1 MRILVTGSAGFI
13 GYHLSKA
20 LIKDKNNKVYGI
32 DNLNAYYDVK
42 LKKLRLLD
50 LKSKNFKFIKIDI
63 QKQKP
68 LKKIFKKYKFDIVY
82 HLAAQAGVRYSILNP
97 KTYFDS
103 NLTGFFN
110 ILEACRNNKVK
121 HLIFAST
128 SSVYGKQTKYPIKE
142 QFNTDRPLSFYAATK
157 KCNEVMAY
165 AYNNIY
171 NLKCTALRFFTV
183 FGPMGRPDMALY
195 KFANSLRKNKVVY
208 LFNRGNHFR
217 DFTYIDDVIYYLL
230 KIKSDKTKKNYE
242 IYNVCS
248 NNPVSLKKYYFEI
261 KKYFKKKP
269 KVKKI
274 ELQKGDVV
282 KTHGS
287 NIKLKEKF
295 GFKNFLNIELGIKNF
310 VSWFMKN

>member
-1 MRILVTGSAGFI
+1 M
-13 GYHLSKA
+13 
-20 LIKDKNNKVYGI
+20 
-32 DNLNAYYDVK
+32 
-42 LKKLRLLD
+42 
-50 LKSKNFKFIKIDI
+50 
-63 QKQKP
+63 
-68 LKKIFKKYKFDIVY
+68 
-82 HLAAQAGVRYSILNP
+82 AAQAGVRYSILNP

-110 ILEACRNNKVK
+110 ILESCRNYKVK

-128 SSVYGKQTKYPIKE
+128 SSVYGKQTVYPIKE

-183 FGPMGRPDMALY
+183 FGPMGRPDMALF
-195 KFANSLRKNKVVY
+195 KFANSLRKNKVFY
-208 LFNRGNHFR
+208 LFNHGNHYR

-230 KIKSDKTKKNYE
+230 KIKLDKTKNNYE

-274 ELQKGDVV
+274 ELQKGDVI

-287 NIKLKEKF
+287 NSKLKKKF
-295 GFKNFLNIELGIKNF
+295 GFKKFLKIELGIRNF
-310 VSWFMKN
+310 ISWFLNN